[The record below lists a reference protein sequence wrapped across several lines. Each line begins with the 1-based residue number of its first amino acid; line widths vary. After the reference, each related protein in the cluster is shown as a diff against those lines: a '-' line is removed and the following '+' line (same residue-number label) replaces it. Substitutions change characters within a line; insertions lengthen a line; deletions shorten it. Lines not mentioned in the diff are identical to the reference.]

1 MHKTRE
7 AIDEQQKAEFIKE
20 SNKLIAE
27 FMGNTYE
34 KGLGHLVVNMDTHKN
49 YISSEH
55 MKYHSSYDWLMPVVE
70 KIEEVDVV
78 ASFQIEQPTIYIWA
92 SSENSTFED
101 IEIEIFNK
109 TKIEAVH
116 QAVVEFIKWYN
127 TNAANS

>member
-55 MKYHSSYDWLMPVVE
+55 MKYHSSWDWLMPVNK
-70 KIEEVDVV
+70 KIRTIKYESNGSGNKKASEAYKWGINLGLYISDINTSWV
-78 ASFQIEQPTIYIWA
+78 AIV
-92 SSENSTFED
+92 
-101 IEIEIFNK
+101 K
-109 TKIEAVH
+109 
-116 QAVVEFIKWYN
+116 FIKWYN
-127 TNAANS
+127 TNTANS